1 MFVWPRPGVSPYASG
16 SAGGSAG
23 LPTGQTQMVPYEGDA
38 EDDDEPET
46 SSSDKFGS
54 MVVKICIE

>member
-1 MFVWPRPGVSPYASG
+1 
-16 SAGGSAG
+16 
-23 LPTGQTQMVPYEGDA
+23 MVPYEGDA

-46 SSSDKFGS
+46 SSSEKFGS